1 MATLI
6 VSVLF
11 GSVIAYF
18 ATQNT
23 ERLSLN
29 FWNYSVPGIPIYIV
43 VVGGLLAGLLLSWV
57 ISLVN
62 SIITAFTIRGK
73 ESTIKDYR
81 KENAE
86 LTKKSINWNLKIL
99 DLWPRQMTLVTTNPC
114 ENFS

>member
-1 MATLI
+1 

-62 SIITAFTIRGK
+62 SIVTAFTIRGK

-86 LTKKSINWNLKIL
+86 LTKKIHQLELENARL
-99 DLWPRQMTLVTTNPC
+99 MAETNDPGDDK
-114 ENFS
+114 SL